1 MERSTYHPLYGVAPG
16 SFLASEIPARKF
28 FKFYSNRL
36 ERMMVRAR
44 FARCCW
50 YDHQAL
56 GLGLRGLGNALR
68 NSFGEPAK
76 AGRLRRIAEGIGAAR
91 LDHISAKAAWRV
103 WLSLG
108 GLGVFTL
115 GEPAGRYTG
124 VAATGAG
131 VVSPGISF

>member
-1 MERSTYHPLYGVAPG
+1 MDNRLPWNDPLTTLYMGSHRG
-16 SFLASEIPARKF
+16 SFLASEIAARKF

-68 NSFGEPAK
+68 PIVSVSLPRLAGFGGFPK
-76 AGRLRRIAEGIGAAR
+76 ALGRPIGSHIGQSRLAR
-91 LDHISAKAAWRV
+91 LV
-103 WLSLG
+103 
-108 GLGVFTL
+108 
-115 GEPAGRYTG
+115 
-124 VAATGAG
+124 
-131 VVSPGISF
+131 